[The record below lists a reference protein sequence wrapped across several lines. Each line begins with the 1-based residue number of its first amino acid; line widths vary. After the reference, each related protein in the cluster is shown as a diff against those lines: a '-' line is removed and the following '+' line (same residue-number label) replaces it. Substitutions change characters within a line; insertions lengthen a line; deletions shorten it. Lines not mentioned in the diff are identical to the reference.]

1 MPLLDT
7 SAHSV
12 YIIAATPFTDDGAVD
27 TASLDR
33 LMDFYVRAGITG
45 VTVLGIMGE
54 APKLTH
60 QEAVALTRQVVRR
73 VNGLP
78 VIVGIWPFDS
88 ALHAEFMANEVPGVT
103 VPDALVARMRS
114 AEAGGGA
121 EAEGVAIAR
130 ELLADLR
137 PMAQG
142 VHVFTLSGTVER
154 AFEVLA

>member
-7 SAHSV
+7 SANGV

-33 LMDFYVRAGITG
+33 LMDFYVGCGITG

-78 VIVGIWPFDS
+78 VIVGAS
-88 ALHAEFMANEVPGVT
+88 APTLCWRRRAARRFLRMGGWAEPWCSAPASPG
-103 VPDALVARMRS
+103 PPCASR
-114 AEAGGGA
+114 
-121 EAEGVAIAR
+121 
-130 ELLADLR
+130 
-137 PMAQG
+137 
-142 VHVFTLSGTVER
+142 R
-154 AFEVLA
+154 ATCAA